1 MTTDQEAPAGPRG
14 AGPGPGSRRVLVT
27 GAGGG
32 IGEAVARAFAATGDQ
47 VTVADIDDEAAH
59 RVAQDVGGRAWTVDL
74 SDTAALEDLRLD
86 CDVLVN
92 NAGVQHVS
100 PVEDFPPDRFRF
112 ILALMLEAPFL
123 LIRGALPH
131 MYGRGWGRIINIS
144 SVHGLVASPYKSAY
158 VSAKHGL
165 EGLSKTVALEGGG
178 RGVTSNCIC
187 PGYVETPLV
196 AGQVADQ
203 ARTRGIAPEEVMEQ
217 VFLAETAVKR
227 MVQPA
232 EVADLALFL
241 AGPAAGMANGGSY
254 PLDGGWSA
262 R

>member
-1 MTTDQEAPAGPRG
+1 MTDDPAGPSG
-14 AGPGPGSRRVLVT
+14 SQPGLPGQRRVVVT

-32 IGEAVARAFAATGDQ
+32 IGEAIARAFAATGDQ
-47 VTVADIDDEAAH
+47 VTVADINAEAAH
-59 RVAQDVGGRAWTVDL
+59 RVAQEIGGRPWTVDL
-74 SDTAALEDLRLD
+74 SDTAALAELRLD

-92 NAGVQHVS
+92 NAGVQHVG
-100 PVEDFPPDRFRF
+100 PVEEFPPEKFRF

-123 LIRGALPH
+123 LIRSALPQ
-131 MYGRGWGRIINIS
+131 MYSRGWGRIINIS
-144 SVHGLVASPYKSAY
+144 SVHGLVASPFKSAY
-158 VSAKHGL
+158 VAAKHGL

-187 PGYVETPLV
+187 PGYVQTALV
-196 AGQVADQ
+196 AGQVGEQ
-203 ARTRGIAPEEVMEQ
+203 ARIRGIAPEAVMEE

-232 EVADLALFL
+232 EVASLAVFL

>member
-1 MTTDQEAPAGPRG
+1 MTADASSRADSL
-14 AGPGPGSRRVLVT
+14 PGVPGTRRVVVT

-32 IGEAVARAFAATGDQ
+32 IGEAVARAFAATGDK
-47 VTVADIDDEAAH
+47 VTVADVNDEATH
-59 RVAQDVGGRAWTVDL
+59 RVAEEIGGDPWTIDL
-74 SDTAALEDLRLD
+74 SDTAALAELRLD

-100 PVEDFPPDRFRF
+100 PVEEFPPEKFRF

-131 MYGRGWGRIINIS
+131 MYARGWGRIINIS

-158 VSAKHGL
+158 VSAKHGM

-187 PGYVETPLV
+187 PGYVNTALV

-203 ARTRGIAPEEVMEQ
+203 ARTRGITPGEVLDQ

-227 MVQPA
+227 MVQPD
-232 EVADLALFL
+232 EVAELAVFL

>member
-1 MTTDQEAPAGPRG
+1 MTVDADTAVGSP
-14 AGPGPGSRRVLVT
+14 PGLPGTRRVVVT

-32 IGEAVARAFAATGDQ
+32 IGEAIARAFAATGDQ
-47 VTVADIDDEAAH
+47 VTVADVDDEAAR
-59 RVAQDVGGRAWTVDL
+59 RVAEDIGGIPWTVDL
-74 SDTAALEDLRLD
+74 SDTGALAQLQLE

-92 NAGVQHVS
+92 NAGIQYIS
-100 PVEDFPPDRFRF
+100 PVEDFPPDRFHF

-123 LIRGALPH
+123 LIRSALPE
-131 MYGRGWGRIINIS
+131 MYTRGWGRIINIS
-144 SVHGLVASPYKSAY
+144 SVHGTVASPYKSAY

-203 ARTRGIAPEEVMEQ
+203 ARTRGISPEAVMDE

-232 EVADLALFL
+232 EVAELALFL